1 MKRLLSF
8 VLIAAFLFTP
18 AANAAPKKISVKAM
32 QLVTTVG
39 TPDEV
44 SGVVASGKSLIVYGS
59 KAAKAYARA
68 VDTTGKELWNISLD
82 QSLASIAT
90 AAVVDSAGDIWI
102 AGATPLALGLTPPS
116 PAATPEATPVNP
128 DNASALPTTTVG
140 NLQAVTLWKV
150 TAAGVLAATTTLPT
164 SSVVFPTA
172 ISVDRNGASIVGII
186 GTEKGS
192 AGFFVN
198 SDKAG
203 VFGKLLQIGSMTTT
217 ADAVVRHTDGTFTVA
232 GSSSETLAGKKVAG
246 ITDGVLIK
254 ISKAQ
259 KITSVVRSSA
269 AKGKRIWNSA
279 TSTLLL
285 GGEVVAGGKT
295 ETAITKFSSSFA
307 PTWTY
312 RFASTGPAITVGS
325 TYAVFI
331 STGATPQLNWNPR
344 VATPLLLTFNAKGA
358 VVAADSGP
366 VGQRELLGAVLSK
379 ELGLLVVT
387 SSADTVSIFTL
398 IPR

>member
-1 MKRLLSF
+1 VKRLLSF
-8 VLIAAFLFTP
+8 ALIAAFLVAP
-18 AANAAPKKISVKAM
+18 AAHAAPKKIAVKPL
-32 QLVTTVG
+32 QLLTTVG

-44 SGVVASGKSLIVYGS
+44 SGVVVSGKSLIVYGS
-59 KAAKAYARA
+59 KASKAYARA
-68 VDTTGKELWNISLD
+68 VDTTGKELWNLSLD
-82 QSLASIAT
+82 QSVASIAT
-90 AAVVDSAGDIWI
+90 SAAVDAAGDIWV
-102 AGATPLALGLTPPS
+102 AGATPLALGLTPPT
-116 PAATPEATPVNP
+116 PAATPANP
-128 DNASALPTTTVG
+128 DNASVPPNSAAG
-140 NLQAVTLWKV
+140 NLQAVTLWNV
-150 TAAGVLAATTTLPT
+150 TAAGVLTSTNTLPT

-186 GTEKGS
+186 GTDKGS

-198 SDKAG
+198 TDKAG
-203 VFGKLLQIGSMTTT
+203 MFGKLLQIGSASTT
-217 ADAVVRHTDGTFTVA
+217 ADAIVRHTDGSFTVA

-254 ISKAQ
+254 ISKAL
-259 KITSVVRSSA
+259 KITNVVRSSA
-269 AKGKRIWNSA
+269 VKGKRIWNSA

-285 GGEVVAGGKT
+285 GGEVVAGGKI
-295 ETAITKFSSSFA
+295 ETAITKFSSAFG

-312 RFASTGPAITVGS
+312 RFPSTGPAITVGS
-325 TYAVFI
+325 TYALFI
-331 STGATPQLNWNPR
+331 STGATAQLNWNPKA
-344 VATPLLLTFNAKGA
+344 ATPLLVSFDAKGT

-366 VGQRELLGAVLSK
+366 IGQKEVLGAVLSK

>member
-1 MKRLLSF
+1 MKRLLSL

-18 AANAAPKKISVKAM
+18 AVNAAPKKISVKPM

-59 KAAKAYARA
+59 KASKAYARA
-68 VDTTGKELWNISLD
+68 VDMTGKELWNLSLD
-82 QSLASIAT
+82 QSPASIAT
-90 AAVVDSAGDIWI
+90 AAAVDSAGDIWI
-102 AGATPLALGLTPPS
+102 AGATPLAPGLTPPS
-116 PAATPEATPVNP
+116 PAATPVNP
-128 DNASALPTTTVG
+128 DNAAATPTTAVG
-140 NLQAVTLWKV
+140 NLQAVTIWKL
-150 TAAGVLAATTTLPT
+150 TAAGVLASTNTLPT

-172 ISVDRNGASIVGII
+172 ISVDRNGVSIVGII

-198 SDKAG
+198 SDKAA
-203 VFGKLLQIGSMTTT
+203 VFGKLLQIGSVSTTT
-217 ADAVVRHTDGTFTVA
+217 DAVVRHTDGSFTVA

-246 ITDGVLIK
+246 VTDGVLIK
-254 ISKAQ
+254 ISKAL
-259 KITSVVRSSA
+259 KITSVIRSSA
-269 AKGKRIWNSA
+269 VKGKRIWNSA

-285 GGEVVAGGKT
+285 GGEVVAAGKT
-295 ETAITKFSSSFA
+295 ETAITKFSSSFT

-312 RFASTGPAITVGS
+312 RFASTGPAVTVGS
-325 TYAVFI
+325 TYAAFI
-331 STGATPQLNWNPR
+331 STGATPQLNWNPK
-344 VATPLLLTFNAKGA
+344 VATPLLLTFDAKGA
-358 VVAADSGP
+358 VTAADSGP
-366 VGQRELLGAVLSK
+366 IGQKEVLGAVLSK

>member
-1 MKRLLSF
+1 
-8 VLIAAFLFTP
+8 
-18 AANAAPKKISVKAM
+18 
-32 QLVTTVG
+32 
-39 TPDEV
+39 
-44 SGVVASGKSLIVYGS
+44 
-59 KAAKAYARA
+59 
-68 VDTTGKELWNISLD
+68 LWNLSLD
-82 QSLASIAT
+82 QSAASIAT
-90 AAVVDSAGDIWI
+90 AAAVDSAGDIWVV
-102 AGATPLALGLTPPS
+102 GATPLALGLTPPN
-116 PAATPEATPVNP
+116 PAATPANP
-128 DNASALPTTTVG
+128 DNASVPPNTSAG

-150 TAAGVLAATTTLPT
+150 TAGGVLTSTNTLPT

-172 ISVDRNGASIVGII
+172 ISLDRNGASVVGII

-192 AGFFVN
+192 AGFLVHT
-198 SDKAG
+198 DKTG
-203 VFGKLLQIGSMTTT
+203 LFGKLLQIGLASTT
-217 ADAVVRHTDGTFTVA
+217 ADAVVRHTDGSFTVA

-246 ITDGVLIK
+246 VTDGVLIK

-269 AKGKRIWNSA
+269 VKGKRIWNSA

-312 RFASTGPAITVGS
+312 RFPSTGPAITVGS
-325 TYAVFI
+325 TYALFV
-331 STGATPQLNWNPR
+331 STGSIAQLNWNPK
-344 VATPLLLTFNAKGA
+344 VATPLLLTFDAKGA

-366 VGQRELLGAVLSK
+366 VGQKEVLGAVLSK

>member
-8 VLIAAFLFTP
+8 VLIAVFLFTP
-18 AANAAPKKISVKAM
+18 TANAAPQKISVKAM

-39 TPDEV
+39 IPDEV

-59 KAAKAYARA
+59 KASKAYARA
-68 VDTTGKELWNISLD
+68 VDTTGKELWNLSLD
-82 QSLASIAT
+82 QSPASIAT
-90 AAVVDSAGDIWI
+90 AAVVDSVGDIWI

-116 PAATPEATPVNP
+116 PAATAVNP
-128 DNASALPTTTVG
+128 DNAAALPTTNIG
-140 NLQAVTLWKV
+140 NLQAVTLWRV
-150 TAAGVLAATTTLPT
+150 TAAGVLAGTNTLPT

-192 AGFFVN
+192 AGFLVN
-198 SDKAG
+198 TDKAG
-203 VFGKLLQIGSMTTT
+203 MFGKLLQIGSISTTT
-217 ADAVVRHTDGTFTVA
+217 DAVVRHTDGSFTVA

-246 ITDGVLIK
+246 VTDGVLIK
-254 ISKAQ
+254 ISKAM

-269 AKGKRIWNSA
+269 VKGKRIWNSA

-285 GGEVVAGGKT
+285 GGEVIAGGKT
-295 ETAITKFSSSFA
+295 ETAITKFTTSFA

-325 TYAVFI
+325 TYAAFI
-331 STGATPQLNWNPR
+331 STGPTPQLNWNPK
-344 VATPLLLTFNAKGA
+344 VATPLLLTFNAKGT

-366 VGQRELLGAVLSK
+366 IGQKELLGAILSK

-387 SSADTVSIFTL
+387 ASADTVSIFTL